1 MIFKESFWDLVRLLQ
16 CRLAY
21 TRDVGAAVESVDAID
36 LLGVVDGYPRAVRRI
51 HQTALGV
58 ERLERLVQ
66 ICSDRL
72 DFVEALRQG
81 FVLRVVL
88 RVVRSSLVLN
98 DIGHVL
104 VHLDKLAWAWAV
116 YPTGSRA

>member
-72 DFVEALRQG
+72 DFVEALQQG